1 MHARKGHLKLLWVL
15 LSLTLTCAA
24 PDAFPAPKSRAEAV
38 AGLKHAS
45 PTARAE
51 ALAWLALNGQ
61 MADQPL
67 LVGGLRD
74 ADKLVRDTAEQSL
87 WVLWGRSGEAALD
100 KLLAEGVGQMQT
112 GRFNEALATFSEVIR
127 RKPAFAEG
135 WNKRATLYFLAGDYE
150 RSLADCDEVLKRNP
164 QHFGALSGCGQIL
177 FRMERLERALEYWKR
192 AVEVNPNMPGVEVNI
207 EIIERLLKERK
218 GRSA

>member
-1 MHARKGHLKLLWVL
+1 MKSRKGHLKLLWVL
-15 LSLTLTCAA
+15 LTLTLTCA
-24 PDAFPAPKSRAEAV
+24 PLDAFPAPRSRAEAV
-38 AGLKHAS
+38 AGLKHAR

-67 LVGGLRD
+67 LIGGLRD
-74 ADKLVRDTAEQSL
+74 PDKQVRDTAEQAL

-100 KLLAEGVGQMQT
+100 KLLADGVGQMQA
-112 GRFNEALATFSEVIR
+112 GRLDEALATFSEIIR

-177 FRMERLERALEYWKR
+177 FRLERLERALEYWKR
-192 AVEVNPNMPGVEVNI
+192 ALEVNPNMPGVETNI
-207 EIIERLLKERK
+207 QILERMLQEKRA
-218 GRSA
+218 RTT